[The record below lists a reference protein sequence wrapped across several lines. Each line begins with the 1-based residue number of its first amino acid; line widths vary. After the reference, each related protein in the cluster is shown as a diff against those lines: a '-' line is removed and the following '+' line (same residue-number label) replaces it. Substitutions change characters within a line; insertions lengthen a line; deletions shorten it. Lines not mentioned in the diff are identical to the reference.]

1 MSANTEARSNSLDT
15 LKWGLVILLLAG
27 AVVGNYLLAELSVAL
42 RVAGVIVTVAV
53 AGLIALQTDKGKRAL
68 SFARESRTEVR
79 KVVWPTRQESVQT
92 TLIVFVVTLIMAL
105 VLWGLDGIFVRLVE
119 LITGVI

>member
-15 LKWGLVILLLAG
+15 LKWGLVILLLAA
-27 AVVGNYLLAELSVAL
+27 AVVGNYLLAELSAPL

-53 AGLIALQTDKGKRAL
+53 AGLIALQTEKGQQTL
-68 SFARESRTEVR
+68 SFARESRVEVR

-92 TLIVFVVTLIMAL
+92 TLIVFAVTLVMAL
-105 VLWGLDGIFVRLVE
+105 VLWGLDGVFVRL
-119 LITGVI
+119 IGWFTGVE